1 MHSIL
6 FFSEVSDNKI
16 WLVSV
21 LFLRENN
28 TNPGARYCLGTR
40 VNPEIIADL

>member
-6 FFSEVSDNKI
+6 FFYEVSDKI
-16 WLVSV
+16 WLVRV

-40 VNPEIIADL
+40 VIPEIIADL